1 MNTME
6 QLKKEKIQIILV
18 NIYWFLLFS
27 YSIFVSIKNDELIA
41 NLGILILFGIIQ
53 AMVFAAYFGNKKNI
67 RDYEK
72 IIERSNNE
80 TH

>member
-1 MNTME
+1 MSIME

-18 NIYWFLLFS
+18 NIFCFSLFS
-27 YSIFVSIKNDELIA
+27 LTIFVSIKNDELVA
-41 NLGILILFGIIQ
+41 NLGTLILFGIIQ
-53 AMVFAAYFGNKKNI
+53 AIMLIAYFDNKKDI